1 MMLGIVRNPHATNVP
16 ARLVEGAAE
25 LDIPVRVIDLP
36 TLTVD
41 ISSDGEAVVRD
52 AAGALDV
59 TSLAPYLL
67 FGYPAGVHALRILS
81 RRAYTQNPVDSVLT
95 ADDKAATAV
104 QLSHAA
110 VPQVPSTI
118 CSLDLEG
125 ALSVAEEIQYPVV
138 IKRTQGAQGRWVR
151 RAEHAASLTQAVHE
165 LHAEGP
171 GALIVQPEVTEFRGC
186 SMRAI
191 ITGGRLL
198 AATLRTAAGNEWR
211 SNVACGATQRPVD
224 LTPRESALAEDAAR
238 ALGLGH
244 AGIDIVHT
252 AAGPLVLEVNSCPDF
267 TSMLP
272 YFDDDLTR
280 AVLVACLPP

>member
-1 MMLGIVRNPHATNVP
+1 MMLGVVRNPHSTNVP
-16 ARLVEGAAE
+16 AGLVEGAAE

-41 ISSDGEAVVRD
+41 ISSDGNAVVRD
-52 AAGALDV
+52 AAGAIDI

-67 FGYPAGVHALRILS
+67 FGYPVTVHALRILS

-118 CSLDLEG
+118 CSLDLER

-138 IKRTQGAQGRWVR
+138 IKRPHGAQGRWVR
-151 RAEHAASLTQAVHE
+151 RAGHAASLAQVFHE

-186 SMRAI
+186 STRAI

-198 AATLRTAAGNEWR
+198 AATLRTATRNEWR
-211 SNVACGATQRPVD
+211 SNIGRGATQRPVD